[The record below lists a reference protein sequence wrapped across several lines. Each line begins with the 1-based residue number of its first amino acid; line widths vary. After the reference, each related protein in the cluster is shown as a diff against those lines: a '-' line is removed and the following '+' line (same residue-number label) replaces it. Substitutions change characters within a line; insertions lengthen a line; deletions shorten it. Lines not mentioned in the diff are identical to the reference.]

1 MARFTHPSIW
11 QSGGSDGG
19 TWVIEGGTLQNPQPT
34 FSGDPLFS
42 GHYTVI
48 GNLCHFAIDVDM
60 DNILTFGTGQYYMK
74 LPFASNHNI
83 ILSDGCL
90 HDINNSQQS
99 QYAILGHVLEGSDV
113 MTLFSIASNGEH
125 VPFSDSDNSP
135 IKLANTDSFHIA
147 GIFEIDG
154 L

>member
-11 QSGGSDGG
+11 QSGSSDEG
-19 TWVIEGGTLQNPQPT
+19 TWTIEGGTLSDPQPT
-34 FSGDPLFS
+34 FSSDPLFT

-60 DNILTFGTGQYYMK
+60 DNILTFGEGQYFMR
-74 LPFASNHNI
+74 LPFAANHNI

-90 HDINNSQQS
+90 HAASSGN
-99 QYAILGHVLEGSDV
+99 QYAILGHVVEGSDI
-113 MTLFSIASNGEH
+113 MELYSISSNGQH

-135 IKLANTDSFHIA
+135 IKLNPADNFHIA
-147 GIFEIDG
+147 GSFEMDHS
-154 L
+154 

>member
-11 QSGGSDGG
+11 ASGSSDEG
-19 TWVIEGGTLQNPQPT
+19 TWIIEGGTLSNPQPT

-74 LPFASNHNI
+74 LPFAANHNI

-90 HDINNSQQS
+90 HDGSTGN
-99 QYAILGHVLEGSDV
+99 QYSILGHISENSDV
-113 MTLFSIASNGEH
+113 MELYSVSSNGQH

-135 IKLANTDSFHIA
+135 IKLNFVDSFHIA
-147 GIFEIDG
+147 GSFEVNNI
-154 L
+154 